1 MFCAWAASTETALL
15 GSGPVSVVR
24 GTMYPME
31 LLTADQAATIL
42 DVPARTIRRWH
53 QTGRAA
59 PAGLIPSPGRT
70 GQTALYTLHE
80 LQPLATEYHARK
92 TRQQDG
98 LDQTPV
104 HA

>member
-1 MFCAWAASTETALL
+1 MAC
-15 GSGPVSVVR
+15 
-24 GTMYPME
+24 ME

-42 DVPARTIRRWH
+42 AVPARTIRRWH